1 MDATREHYIRVGKD
15 AAWQAYGHR
24 ERYNESP
31 ISYFDGAHRSQAQ
44 RRTAT
49 RRRVHV
55 THANATRN
63 SGSSKPPVPEDL
75 VMQGGTLRA
84 IADLSPLQCTW
95 VQYRYREPGI
105 ARTERGESFR
115 RAYFERYKADWL
127 SKCNVGTRE
136 MARYFTEF
144 VMEGCRGD
152 PKPPGCHID
161 PQNWGKTY
169 KPHFTRIKSEIAE
182 IDADAMHMLGLSV
195 DQGGRE

>member
-15 AAWQAYGHR
+15 AAWEAYGHR

-31 ISYFDGAHRSQAQ
+31 ISYFDGAHRPQAQ

-49 RRRVHV
+49 RRRVHL
-55 THANATRN
+55 THATATRN
-63 SGSSKPPVPEDL
+63 SGSSKPPLPEDL

-115 RAYFERYKADWL
+115 RAYFELYNAENLKGC
-127 SKCNVGTRE
+127 KTGTRR
-136 MARYFTEF
+136 MARYLIVF

-152 PKPPGCHID
+152 PRPDGADID
-161 PQNWGKTY
+161 PQNWNKTY
-169 KPHFTRIKSEIAE
+169 KPHFTRIKAEIAE
-182 IDADAMHMLGLSV
+182 IDSDAMHQLGLSV
-195 DQGGRE
+195 AKGTR